1 LDKVDLSWGHD
12 EYMYHVAKDYLPE
25 EALYMIRYHSFYPWH
40 REGQYEYFMNAA
52 DRAMLSWVRM
62 FNPYDL
68 YSKSDE
74 RPDLTVLRPYYEELI
89 AEYFPPKI
97 RW

>member
-1 LDKVDLSWGHD
+1 
-12 EYMYHVAKDYLPE
+12 
-25 EALYMIRYHSFYPWH
+25 
-40 REGQYEYFMNAA
+40 
-52 DRAMLSWVRM
+52 M

-74 RPDLTVLRPYYEELI
+74 RPDLANLRPYYEELI
-89 AEYFPPKI
+89 AEYSPRKI